1 MNYQGPV
8 IDTHHHL
15 WLREYISWLQ
25 DPAAPHMAG
34 DLFGIRTDYPVEE
47 WMRDVVPAGVVKS
60 VHVTANWGVEKSLSE
75 TKWLQSISD
84 LHGFPN
90 AIVFQADMTDTN
102 LESKIKEHLQYPNV
116 RGVRHQIHW
125 DDTAPYRKNVSCADL
140 CNTQEFRRGFDLL
153 AKEDLHFELQI
164 FAPQAVHAVELVK
177 AYPEVRFILL
187 HSGMLFDRSASGIGQ
202 WREALALLASYPNVA
217 VKISGLGMFSG
228 GITYPQIRQVI
239 RDCIQIFGVGRTI
252 FGSNFPLEKLHM
264 SYTDFI
270 TLYRKVLSEYA
281 PQEQRQIFYENAQTF
296 YRI

>member
-90 AIVFQADMTDTN
+90 AIVFQADWVM
-102 LESKIKEHLQYPNV
+102 IKFMAE
-116 RGVRHQIHW
+116 
-125 DDTAPYRKNVSCADL
+125 
-140 CNTQEFRRGFDLL
+140 
-153 AKEDLHFELQI
+153 
-164 FAPQAVHAVELVK
+164 
-177 AYPEVRFILL
+177 PE
-187 HSGMLFDRSASGIGQ
+187 M
-202 WREALALLASYPNVA
+202 
-217 VKISGLGMFSG
+217 M
-228 GITYPQIRQVI
+228 
-239 RDCIQIFGVGRTI
+239 
-252 FGSNFPLEKLHM
+252 
-264 SYTDFI
+264 
-270 TLYRKVLSEYA
+270 
-281 PQEQRQIFYENAQTF
+281 
-296 YRI
+296 